1 MMQSIYS
8 AKTGIKSQQLRID
21 TIANNIANIDTNGF
35 KASRVTF
42 KDAMY
47 VAMAKTAQTT
57 GSNLQQG
64 NGTLVSATTQDFSQ
78 GIPVQ
83 TGEPLDMSIE
93 GDGFFTLK
101 DAAGNI
107 EYTRSGSFT
116 VSYEKD
122 GAYLVSGQGNYVLDN
137 SGNRIQ
143 LPQTEDLNLSQEGAL
158 SIGTAAPF
166 ATLGIATFEN
176 NAGLQNVGNG
186 SFLSTAASG
195 PALKADSAAV
205 RQGSLE
211 GSNVNLA
218 TELTRLIRAQRAFS
232 LAGKAVTAADDMESL
247 ANNIRT

>member
-8 AKTGIKSQQLRID
+8 AKTGIKAQQLRID

-35 KASRVTF
+35 KTSRVTF

-47 VAMAKTAQTT
+47 VAMAKAPQTT
-57 GSNLQQG
+57 GTNLQQG

-116 VSYEKD
+116 VSYDKD
-122 GAYLVSGQGNYVLDN
+122 GTYLVNGQGYYVLDN
-137 SGNRIQ
+137 NGNRIQ
-143 LPQTEDLNLSQEGAL
+143 LPKTEDINVSQEGAL
-158 SIGTAAPF
+158 SIGTTAPF
-166 ATLGIATFEN
+166 ATLGIASFEN
-176 NAGLQNVGNG
+176 NSGLQSVGNG
-186 SFLSTAASG
+186 SYLPTAASG
-195 PALKADSAAV
+195 PAQKAGSTTV
-205 RQGSLE
+205 RQGALE
-211 GSNVNLA
+211 GSNVNMA
-218 TELTRLIRAQRAFS
+218 AELTRLIRSQRAFS
-232 LAGKAVTAADDMESL
+232 LAGKAITTADDMEAL